1 MTLTLDQQIRSELES
16 RIRSGDW
23 APGHRIPTEREL
35 MERYGCA
42 RMTVGKA
49 IGALVSEGLIERRK
63 KAGSFVARPQVRT
76 AVLEIPDISAVIL
89 ARGETY
95 RFELAARRRLAAG
108 EDLDIR
114 FTDIG
119 ARFAIDGVH
128 VASDRPF
135 AHEHRLI
142 SLDAAPGAADAD
154 FGERSPG
161 SWLLDNVPWTMAR
174 HRITARQAGDLAM
187 ALGVPRVLA
196 CLQVERWTWRQ
207 ADPVTYVRQL
217 FPGDRYDLVAEFAP
231 RDKSL
236 HI

>member
-1 MTLTLDQQIRSELES
+1 MTVTLDQRIRSDLES

-23 APGHRIPTEREL
+23 APGRRIPTEREL
-35 MERYGCA
+35 MEQYHCA

-76 AVLEIPDISAVIL
+76 AVLEIPDIAAVIL

-95 RFELAARRRLAAG
+95 RFELIACRRLAAD
-108 EDLDIR
+108 EDLD
-114 FTDIG
+114 
-119 ARFAIDGVH
+119 ARFSDTGDRLAIDGVH
-128 VASDRPF
+128 IASDRPF

-161 SWLLDNVPWTMAR
+161 SWLLDNVPWTVAR
-174 HRITARQAGDLAM
+174 HRITARQAGDLAT
-187 ALGVPRVLA
+187 ALGATRATA

-207 ADPVTYVRQL
+207 ADPVTYVRQV
-217 FPGDRYDLVAEFAP
+217 FPGDRYDLVAEFSP
-231 RDKSL
+231 R
-236 HI
+236 HGP

>member
-1 MTLTLDQQIRSELES
+1 MTLTLDQRIRSDLES

-23 APGHRIPTEREL
+23 APGRRIPTEREL
-35 MERYGCA
+35 MAQYRCA

-76 AVLEIPDISAVIL
+76 AVLEIPDIAAVIL

-95 RFELAARRRLAAG
+95 RFELIARRLLVAG
-108 EDLDIR
+108 EALD
-114 FTDIG
+114 
-119 ARFAIDGVH
+119 ARFADTGDRIAIDGVH

-142 SLDAAPGAADAD
+142 GLAAAPGAGNAD
-154 FGERSPG
+154 FRERSPG
-161 SWLLDNVPWTMAR
+161 SWLLDNVPWTVAR
-174 HRITARQAGDLAM
+174 HRITARQAGDLAT

-207 ADPVTYVRQL
+207 ADPVTYVRQV
-217 FPGDRYDLVAEFAP
+217 FPGDRYDLVAEFSP
-231 RDKSL
+231 R
-236 HI
+236 HGP

>member
-1 MTLTLDQQIRSELES
+1 MTVTLDQRIRSDLES

-23 APGHRIPTEREL
+23 APGRRIPTEREL
-35 MERYGCA
+35 MEHYRCA

-76 AVLEIPDISAVIL
+76 AVLEIPDIAAVIL

-95 RFELAARRRLAAG
+95 RFELIARRRLAAG
-108 EDLDIR
+108 EGLD
-114 FTDIG
+114 
-119 ARFAIDGVH
+119 ARFSDTGDRLAIDGVH

-135 AHEHRLI
+135 AHEHRVI
-142 SLDAAPGAADAD
+142 SLDAAPSAADAD

-161 SWLLDNVPWTMAR
+161 SWLLDNIPWTVAR
-174 HRITARQAGDLAM
+174 HRITARQAGDLATV
-187 ALGVPRVLA
+187 LGAARATA

-207 ADPVTYVRQL
+207 ADPVTYVRQV
-217 FPGDRYDLVAEFAP
+217 FPGDRYDLVAEFSP
-231 RDKSL
+231 RG
-236 HI
+236 